1 MAEVLPLYSEPRTR
15 RRGSIRMTFSRP
27 SVLALPP
34 RILIERRKKKPAG
47 FDIAAALEANLDRYP
62 KKEQLWNLL
71 THWLDAAKR
80 EGLAAR
86 YPDYVKAL
94 ERAIVVVS
102 KAASP
107 QHAIEAL
114 RAR

>member
-1 MAEVLPLYSEPRTR
+1 MRVAVTRSWSSTWASDAISR
-15 RRGSIRMTFSRP
+15 RRAGS
-27 SVLALPP
+27 V
-34 RILIERRKKKPAG
+34 
-47 FDIAAALEANLDRYP
+47 IAAALEANLDRYP

-94 ERAIVVVS
+94 ERAIVIVS